1 MWGPCSYK
9 NIPSRRRGPRVLDC
23 YCGFHLFQRHFST
36 FGHVHPTIRLQRQA
50 PKTHQNDTKTLS
62 LAITGKRLVRS
73 ALARKLPKVVRE
85 KPREERAGHA
95 LRLVPREQ
103 YNIERPPTTKLS
115 KSSTLLGRRSHT
127 TAPNRPKPLVPSN
140 PPGAL
145 WWGFR
150 RFPTAHAACFRA
162 NQKST
167 FIFDPSGPPWKP
179 WLAP

>member
-1 MWGPCSYK
+1 MSLEGMKFSKKFKLRTDLFHHTHEVWGPCSYK

-36 FGHVHPTIRLQRQA
+36 LGHFHPTIRLQRQA

-103 YNIERPPTTKLS
+103 YNIERPPTTKV
-115 KSSTLLGRRSHT
+115 KQQARHFWVGDRIQRRRID
-127 TAPNRPKPLVPSN
+127 PN
-140 PPGAL
+140 
-145 WWGFR
+145 
-150 RFPTAHAACFRA
+150 H
-162 NQKST
+162 
-167 FIFDPSGPPWKP
+167 
-179 WLAP
+179 